1 MCVRHVVELLFVPA
15 MCVRVDLVQQEN
27 LRGPLRTHMESMESM
42 SSLNENFI
50 IKSVLTLYVLNN
62 CTLRTPYCHT
72 FYYHTF

>member
-50 IKSVLTLYVLNN
+50 IKSV
-62 CTLRTPYCHT
+62 
-72 FYYHTF
+72 